1 MGFFDSIGSA
11 VSSAVSDIG
20 STLSFGE
27 SIITDAAAVA
37 AAPETGGLSL
47 AALAP
52 AASGLISGGL
62 NYLGQSGANATN
74 MDIAQNQMNF
84 QAQMSNTAYQRA
96 TADMKAAGL
105 NPMLAY
111 SQGGASTP
119 AGASTQVQNKMAPAV
134 SAYQSQ
140 QLNDQQVK
148 NVASQTTLN
157 SANAAKSAADT
168 AVSLQEAKN
177 REIQNQNLILESAK
191 IKSGTNLN
199 ITSAAT
205 QKEQAKNLQVVNEAV
220 RQNIELGKP
229 LATFNKE
236 NPRLAQAL
244 QGLGQLLNPATKAA
258 SLLK

>member
-1 MGFFDSIGSA
+1 MGFFDSIGNA
-11 VSSAVSDIG
+11 FSSAISDVG
-20 STLSFGE
+20 STLSAGE
-27 SIITDAAAVA
+27 SIVTDAAAVA
-37 AAPETGGLSL
+37 AAPETGGMSL

-52 AASGLISGGL
+52 SLISGGL

-84 QAQMSNTAYQRA
+84 QSQQSNTAYQRA

-119 AGASTQVQNKMAPAV
+119 AGASTTVQNKMAPAV
-134 SAYQSQ
+134 SAFQSQ

-168 AVSLQEAKN
+168 VVALQEAKN
-177 REIQNQNLILESAK
+177 REIQNKNLVLESGK
-191 IKSGTNLN
+191 IKSGTDLN

-205 QKEQAKNLQVVNEAV
+205 QREQAKNLQVINEAV

>member
-1 MGFFDSIGSA
+1 MGFFDSIGDIFSS
-11 VSSAVSDIG
+11 SSAVSDIG
-20 STLSFGE
+20 STLSAGE
-27 SIITDAAAVA
+27 SIVTDAAAVA
-37 AAPETGGLSL
+37 AAPATGGSSL

-52 AASGLISGGL
+52 GLIMGGL

-84 QAQMSNTAYQRA
+84 QAQQSNTAYQRA

-119 AGASTQVQNKMAPAV
+119 AGASTQVQNKMAPAI

-157 SANAAKSAADT
+157 SANAAKSASEA
-168 AVSLQEAKN
+168 AINAQELTNRAQTEKN
-177 REIQNQNLILESAK
+177 LRAQQGQIT
-191 IKSGTNLN
+191 SGTALN
-199 ITSAAT
+199 VQSAAT
-205 QKEQAKNLQVVNEAV
+205 SKQQAANLAVVNEAV

-258 SLLK
+258 NLLK